1 MSIVINPG
9 TGPVDGATL
18 EQARANMDAFCADL
32 RAENIIATTI
42 TLLQDDHDG
51 DGRFAYRLGTG
62 DARQL
67 DVLMP
72 GIPLDEV
79 RYMGADGQDIWDFP
93 RLYVDGSSWVWMF
106 ALKACE
112 PPEGYVRPTAA
123 ELGHGDPFQ
132 DHPNP
137 DQCGDPSCDC

>member
-9 TGPVDGATL
+9 TGPVDGATE

-32 RAENIIATTI
+32 REAGIIATTI

-72 GIPLDEV
+72 GIALDEV

-93 RLYVDGSSWVWMF
+93 RLYVDGSSWVWLF
-106 ALKACE
+106 ALRACE
-112 PPEGYVRPTAA
+112 PPLGYVRPTVA